1 MTGSRRVP
9 AGTLTTST
17 NATNG
22 SGNLFVDFKD
32 LVQPVAI
39 YFVALLSSIVAS
51 TVLLVNAGCCIFT
64 TVVLARELGLEPRI
78 AESKSAVLPITPFP
92 NNMAE
97 DGGVEPHPI
106 SRNLVFKASRRTNAP
121 ASSSNMVPWMRFE
134 LTT

>member
-51 TVLLVNAGCCIFT
+51 TGLLVNAGCCVFT

-78 AESKSAVLPITPFP
+78 TESKSVVLPLHYSRTTWRKTEES
-92 NNMAE
+92 N
-97 DGGVEPHPI
+97 PI
-106 SRNLVFKASRRTNAP
+106 RFLGTWFSRPVGAP
-121 ASSSNMVPWMRFE
+121 THLHYLPTWYPG
-134 LTT
+134 